1 MNSDAVYATS
11 AADSQ
16 KNLGIEFSRR
26 ARGIPIWAALRTLG
40 KSSIAELV
48 ERHCDR
54 ARRLGNGLDGAGLEI
69 LNRVVL
75 NQLLARAKTDEQTI
89 ALRENANATGKI
101 WLSPTVWQYRPAF
114 RLSVSSWR
122 TTDSDIYCRRN
133 RLAPFDTVPRRNCVN

>member
-11 AADSQ
+11 AAYSQ

-40 KSSIAELV
+40 KSGIAELV

-101 WLSPTVWQYRPAF
+101 WPSPTVWQYRPAF

>member
-40 KSSIAELV
+40 KSGIAELV

-101 WLSPTVWQYRPAF
+101 WLSPTVWQNRPAF

-122 TTDSDIYCRRN
+122 TTDSDIAAAIDWSH
-133 RLAPFDTVPRRNCVN
+133 LTLFQDEIA